1 MQTSDQLR
9 HQIIKNLIPP
19 HSAKTANALV
29 LVWEQLST
37 QIISIVGIGGFN
49 SLYARS
55 IYLSQQSFPWL
66 EDCILSAQS
75 GHRFVDL
82 KKCLEGQT
90 AEHAIAANNLLLITL
105 TDIMASIIGDQL
117 TNNILHTAWGD
128 VALDK
133 NGKELKNE

>member
-1 MQTSDQLR
+1 MQTSDLLR
-9 HQIIKNLIPP
+9 HQIIKSLIAP
-19 HSAKTANALV
+19 HSEKVADASI
-29 LVWEQLST
+29 LVWEKLST
-37 QIISIVGIGGFN
+37 QVISIIGVGGFN

-66 EDCILSAQS
+66 EDCALSAQN
-75 GHRFVDL
+75 GQRFVDL

-90 AEHAIAANNLLLITL
+90 PEHAIAASNLLLITL
-105 TDIMASIIGDQL
+105 TGIMASIIGDQL

-133 NGKELKNE
+133 NGKELKK